1 MSLTHWFRFWQNG
14 PRTGQK
20 SASTHLNVE
29 FLETRMLLASPVSL
43 TPLPINPIINPIS
56 GLTAPLLNPVTNL
69 LNPITSLLNPVTN
82 LLNPV
87 TSAVNSLLSSIT
99 NPLSGSPLPG
109 SLVSPL
115 VGPVIG
121 SLPNPLSNPLQ
132 ASLLGPVTSL
142 LPATPLPSLPAL
154 IGKLFQ
160 PTPPPT
166 GSYVPSG
173 ASGFGGAQYNPSAPF
188 VAYYSAPNHQPT
200 YSGGLGEVTTAVA
213 PERDS
218 SSSEIGASGGNDA
231 IVTVGLG
238 EDDERTMNSA
248 RLQDVMLA
256 FQDDLRIESLAA
268 TLLTGAR
275 SRASLLPQRGS
286 EVAPVAT
293 LLSDDSSETNFGAN
307 SSDDDR
313 SSDLLIN
320 PAANY
325 PRDSSSLTPP
335 VRDESESDPTW
346 SSSTMSSG
354 QKTGKSFIP
363 GLLVSGLVTAMMT
376 FKVLGIR
383 RADHKRTQHPS
394 LAKP

>member
-1 MSLTHWFRFWQNG
+1 
-14 PRTGQK
+14 
-20 SASTHLNVE
+20 LNVE

-43 TPLPINPIINPIS
+43 TPLTTNPIINPIS
-56 GLTAPLLNPVTNL
+56 GLTSPLLNPVTNL

-87 TSAVNSLLSSIT
+87 TSAVSPLLGSII
-99 NPLSGSPLPG
+99 NPLLGAPLPG
-109 SLVSPL
+109 SLVNAL
-115 VGPVIG
+115 VGPVI
-121 SLPNPLSNPLQ
+121 SPLPNPLLNPLQ
-132 ASLLGPVTSL
+132 APLLGPVTSL
-142 LPATPLPSLPAL
+142 LPATPLPSLPGL
-154 IGKLFQ
+154 ISKLFQ

-173 ASGFGGAQYNPSAPF
+173 ASGFGGAQYNPSSPF

-200 YSGGLGEVTTAVA
+200 YSGGLGEVTMPAA
-213 PERDS
+213 PEEIS
-218 SSSEIGASGGNDA
+218 SSSEVGASGGNDA

-238 EDDERTMNSA
+238 EDDERTMNGA

-256 FQDDLRIESLAA
+256 FEDDLRIENLAA

-275 SRASLLPQRGS
+275 PRASLLPQRGS
-286 EVAPVAT
+286 QVAPVAT
-293 LLSDDSSETNFGAN
+293 LLSDDSGETNFGAN

-313 SSDLLIN
+313 SSDLQIN

-346 SSSTMSSG
+346 SSSTMSSE

-383 RADHKRTQHPS
+383 RADHMRNQYPS
-394 LAKP
+394 LAKQ

>member
-1 MSLTHWFRFWQNG
+1 
-14 PRTGQK
+14 
-20 SASTHLNVE
+20 LNVE

-43 TPLPINPIINPIS
+43 TPLTTNPIINPIS
-56 GLTAPLLNPVTNL
+56 GLTSPLLNPVTNL

-87 TSAVNSLLSSIT
+87 TSAVSPLLGSII
-99 NPLSGSPLPG
+99 NPFLGSPLPG

-121 SLPNPLSNPLQ
+121 SLSNPLQ
-132 ASLLGPVTSL
+132 APLLGPVTSL
-142 LPATPLPSLPAL
+142 LPATPLPSLPGL

-166 GSYVPSG
+166 GNYVPSG
-173 ASGFGGAQYNPSAPF
+173 ASGFGGAQYIPSPPSF
-188 VAYYSAPNHQPT
+188 AYYSAPNHQPI
-200 YSGGLGEVTTAVA
+200 YSGGLGEGATATS
-213 PERDS
+213 PEIVS
-218 SSSEIGASGGNDA
+218 SSSEVGASGGNDA

-238 EDDERTMNSA
+238 EDDERTMNGA

-256 FQDDLRIESLAA
+256 FEDDLRIENLAA

-275 SRASLLPQRGS
+275 PRASLLPQRGS
-286 EVAPVAT
+286 QVAPVAT
-293 LLSDDSSETNFGAN
+293 LLSDDSGETDFGAN
-307 SSDDDR
+307 LSDDDR
-313 SSDLLIN
+313 SSDLQIN

-346 SSSTMSSG
+346 SSSTMSSE

-383 RADHKRTQHPS
+383 RADHMRNQYPS
-394 LAKP
+394 LAKQ